1 MKTKIT
7 PALTPEQEATIVER
21 WRTAQLNSIRL
32 IAEEF
37 NCSKHQVNK
46 AINTY
51 LATKIRS

>member
-7 PALTPEQEATIVER
+7 PALTPEQEAAIVTR
-21 WRTAQLNSIRL
+21 WKTVQLNSIRV

>member
-1 MKTKIT
+1 MRSKPT
-7 PALTPEQEATIVER
+7 PALTPEQDAAIVDR
-21 WRTAQLNSIRL
+21 WRTAQLNSIKI